1 MEILGYTIYALGL
14 LMFTLWAL
22 KNADTY
28 GRNY

>member
-1 MEILGYTIYALGL
+1 MEVLGYTIYGIGL

>member
-1 MEILGYTIYALGL
+1 MKVLGYTIYGIGL